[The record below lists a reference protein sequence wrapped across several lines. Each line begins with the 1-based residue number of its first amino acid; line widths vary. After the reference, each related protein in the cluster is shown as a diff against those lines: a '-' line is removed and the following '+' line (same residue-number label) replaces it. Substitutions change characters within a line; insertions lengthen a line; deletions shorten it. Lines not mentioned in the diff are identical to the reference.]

1 MTHRRPLIA
10 GIAQSLPDVDPESA
24 ARFIA
29 GDAPATALSSAPV
42 EDRRPRS
49 PLTTRL
55 RADYAAALK
64 RASLERQLHGETP
77 SQVQDILEE
86 ALGPWLKAHGY
97 LP

>member
-1 MTHRRPLIA
+1 MTPRRPLVA

-24 ARFIA
+24 ARFIV
-29 GDAPATALSSAPV
+29 GDAPATAQPAAPA

-77 SQVQDILEE
+77 SQVQDILED
-86 ALGPWLKAHGY
+86 ALGPWLQTHGY